1 MGYSIPAAIGAKLA
15 SEKSEVVAIC
25 GDGSFQMQMMELAT
39 ICQNRIGVKI
49 IIMQNNRLG
58 MVRELQK
65 KVYSDNLTA
74 VFLDGSPDFIAL
86 ANAYGIKGE
95 TLDSMKN
102 AEQAVGRLISSKD
115 SYVIVCNISPDEGTL

>member
-1 MGYSIPAAIGAKLA
+1 
-15 SEKSEVVAIC
+15 
-25 GDGSFQMQMMELAT
+25 
-39 ICQNRIGVKI
+39 
-49 IIMQNNRLG
+49 MQNNRLG

-65 KVYSDNLTA
+65 KAYSDNLTA

-95 TLDSMKN
+95 TLDSMEN

-115 SYVIVCNISPDEGTL
+115 SYVIVCNISPDESTL